1 MRKANYMIT
10 DQTNEAVT
18 IMDLGPW
25 DKHPTITNS
34 AEGIVAELV
43 GHLRGR
49 RLFYY
54 DSDNRLDEI
63 LIKDGKFAGFAPVE
77 PTGGT

>member
-1 MRKANYMIT
+1 MRKANYRIMNQT
-10 DQTNEAVT
+10 DKVVT
-18 IMDLGPW
+18 IEDVGPW
-25 DKHPTITNS
+25 QTYPTITNA
-34 AEGIVAELV
+34 AEEVVAELV